1 MFNLLS
7 IADIEIE
14 TQTGTNPILDES
26 GQFVSA
32 EEAVSNFAKLWE
44 EWDIVNKFIGSI
56 PKLIIAAVL
65 IILGIWL
72 SRIVSKIVIK
82 TLKSRGVDAS
92 VYLFIKSI
100 ISVVIKIA
108 FVLFALSLFI
118 NINSF
123 LAAIGAAGITAGIG
137 LQDSVS
143 QFASGIQIL
152 LNHPFKAGDY
162 IEVNGIGGNVERIQ
176 FMNTVIIT
184 PDNKRI
190 TIPNSHIT
198 TNNITNYSA
207 EKTRRVDLS
216 FSVSYNSDFSLV
228 RKAILQATESCEAVL
243 KTPEPQIFVNSHD
256 ASGISIIARVWCEN
270 ADYWNAYFQMMEKV
284 KISFDNNNINIPFD
298 QLDVHII
305 DKE

>member
-108 FVLFALSLFI
+108 FVLFASVGL
-118 NINSF
+118 
-123 LAAIGAAGITAGIG
+123 GISMAV
-137 LQDSVS
+137 DKVS
-143 QFASGIQIL
+143 NYNQVVNNHQIL
-152 LNHPFKAGDY
+152 LFHLLMLLF
-162 IEVNGIGGNVERIQ
+162 
-176 FMNTVIIT
+176 
-184 PDNKRI
+184 
-190 TIPNSHIT
+190 
-198 TNNITNYSA
+198 
-207 EKTRRVDLS
+207 L
-216 FSVSYNSDFSLV
+216 L
-228 RKAILQATESCEAVL
+228 
-243 KTPEPQIFVNSHD
+243 
-256 ASGISIIARVWCEN
+256 
-270 ADYWNAYFQMMEKV
+270 
-284 KISFDNNNINIPFD
+284 
-298 QLDVHII
+298 
-305 DKE
+305 